1 MIEFALC
8 LERLHRR
15 WLDKALLERQS
26 GIEPPLWEACQHSPW
41 NAWWYIK
48 DSKTGAREARLM
60 DGGVMFFQD
69 VWVGCMSFK
78 AEPDW
83 RDTIWIYSKSEFD
96 SDEVKM
102 RSRRGRDLELEH
114 WLISVSGKTC
124 LNNASRY
131 RSALILWHWFRPR
144 PYLCS
149 PMLLR
154 SSTRASLSQQLAT
167 RFSYT
172 WVHRHSSMLRPLAHT
187 PIYSTADEYVEDSE
201 PERVELRKKQRKTTS
216 QRGATKCFAEE
227 SKHSRPPTSSKP
239 HQAEQRTSVIE
250 ISGALS
256 LPCFF
261 VNLAFINASNRRLRL
276 R

>member
-1 MIEFALC
+1 
-8 LERLHRR
+8 
-15 WLDKALLERQS
+15 
-26 GIEPPLWEACQHSPW
+26 
-41 NAWWYIK
+41 
-48 DSKTGAREARLM
+48 
-60 DGGVMFFQD
+60 
-69 VWVGCMSFK
+69 
-78 AEPDW
+78 
-83 RDTIWIYSKSEFD
+83 
-96 SDEVKM
+96 
-102 RSRRGRDLELEH
+102 
-114 WLISVSGKTC
+114 
-124 LNNASRY
+124 
-131 RSALILWHWFRPR
+131 
-144 PYLCS
+144 
-149 PMLLR
+149 MLLR

-276 R
+276 RQFAISQIHSQGRTVRCVNISKQIPRGYLSYARCANGREGG